1 MDAAMNAGVATAD
14 VAHTVIPARTVG
26 YSHAPPAQHA
36 KKTPKHASTVDLRS
50 G

>member
-36 KKTPKHASTVDLRS
+36 KKTPKHASTVDRLS